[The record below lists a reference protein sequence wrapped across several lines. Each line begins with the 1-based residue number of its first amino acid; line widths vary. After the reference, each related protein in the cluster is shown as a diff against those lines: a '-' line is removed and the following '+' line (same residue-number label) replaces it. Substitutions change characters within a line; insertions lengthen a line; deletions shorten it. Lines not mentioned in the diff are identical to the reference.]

1 MAIGKGITLI
11 NRIEKYKLM
20 VAVRTDTPEKA
31 YEAASACIRGGV
43 RFVEITF
50 TVPGADEVIKKL
62 SKDKKA
68 AIGAGTVLSIRDAK
82 KALKAGAGYIVSP
95 DVDEKVIKF
104 TKKQGAVS
112 IPGACTPTEI
122 YKAHKAGGDIIKLF
136 PFVQMGGL
144 GFLKEIRGPLPFIKY
159 MLAGGMNMDNIQ
171 KYLDARPSCFLVGS
185 SIMKREL
192 VAAEDWAGITAIAK
206 KFVAKI
212 NEHIAKDSANSDLK
226 IVRS

>member
-1 MAIGKGITLI
+1 MATDKGMTLI
-11 NRIEKYKLM
+11 KRIEKYKLM

-31 YEAASACIRGGV
+31 YEAASACIKGGV

-50 TVPGADEVIKKL
+50 TVPEADEVIKKL
-62 SKDKKA
+62 SKDKRA

-82 KALKAGAGYIVSP
+82 KALKAGARYIVSP
-95 DVDEKVIKF
+95 NFDEKVVRF

-122 YKAHKAGGDIIKLF
+122 YNAHRAGGDIIKLF

-144 GFLKEIRGPLPFIKY
+144 DFLKEIRGPLPFIRY
-159 MLAGGMNMDNIQ
+159 MLAGGLNLDNIP
-171 KYLDARPSCFLVGS
+171 KYLAVQPSCFLVGS

-192 VAAEDWAGITAIAK
+192 VMAEDWAGITVIAK
-206 KFVAKI
+206 KFVEKI
-212 NEHIAKDSANSDLK
+212 DQWP
-226 IVRS
+226 V